1 MAPGMAFRNKGKA
14 MQTKPGK
21 RKNILREL
29 LKAGKPTLGT
39 HVHVTWPGMV
49 EVIGYSGGMDYIEF
63 SGEYAPYDLYALENF
78 GRAIDLFPHMSS
90 MIKIDQEP
98 RTYLAGRAIG
108 SGIQNLLFADIRSV
122 EDTREAVAAARAETP
137 RTKGYVGAA
146 MRRDVGYLLTC
157 GSQIYVDQLQDG
169 VVALMIEKDSAV
181 EDLESILSVPG
192 VDMIQFGP
200 ADYSMSIGL
209 PGQWDHPRVRE
220 AERRVIETALK
231 MGVAP
236 RVELGDLRDADRYLK
251 MGVRHFCVGWDID
264 IIHKYCRAQ
273 GSVFAKIFG
282 KDRSG
287 FKDRVGLKKAAG
299 GYASARRR
307 RK

>member
-1 MAPGMAFRNKGKA
+1 
-14 MQTKPGK
+14 
-21 RKNILREL
+21 
-29 LKAGKPTLGT
+29 
-39 HVHVTWPGMV
+39 MV

-137 RTKGYVGAA
+137 RTKGYMGAA

-181 EDLESILSVPG
+181 ENLESILSVPG
-192 VDMIQFGP
+192 VDMVQFGP
-200 ADYSMSIGL
+200 ADYSMSVGI
-209 PGQWDHPRVRE
+209 PGQWNHPRVRE
-220 AERRVIETALK
+220 AESFVIETALK
-231 MGVAP
+231 MGVPP
-236 RVELGDLRDADRYLK
+236 RVELGDFRDADRYLK
-251 MGVRHFCVGWDID
+251 MGVKHFCVGWDID
-264 IIHKYCRAQ
+264 IIHKYCKDQ
-273 GSVFAKIFG
+273 GTVFAEVFG
-282 KDRSG
+282 KERG
-287 FKDRVGLKKAAG
+287 RAKGRRTLKKAG
-299 GYASARRR
+299 VGYAAARK
-307 RK
+307 RKGIVE

>member
-1 MAPGMAFRNKGKA
+1 
-14 MQTKPGK
+14 MQTVPKK

-39 HVHVTWPGMV
+39 HVHVIWPGMV

-78 GRAIDLFPHMSS
+78 GRAIGLFPHMSS

-157 GSQIYVDQLQDG
+157 GSQIYVNQLQDG

-181 EDLESILSVPG
+181 ENLEAILSVPG
-192 VDMIQFGP
+192 VDMVQFGP
-200 ADYSMSIGL
+200 ADYSMSIGIS
-209 PGQWDHPRVRE
+209 GQWDHPRVRE
-220 AERRVIETALK
+220 AERHVIETALK
-231 MGVAP
+231 MGVPP
-236 RVELGDLRDADRYLK
+236 RVELGDIRDADRYLK
-251 MGVRHFCVGWDID
+251 MGVKHFCVGWDID
-264 IIHKYCRAQ
+264 IIYKYCKDQ
-273 GSVFAKIFG
+273 GAVFAKIFE
-282 KDRSG
+282 KDLSRSR
-287 FKDRVGLKKAAG
+287 DRVGLKKPDT
-299 GYASARRR
+299 GYAAARKR
-307 RK
+307 RKG